1 MIQLECEPELARNSA
16 SRHLRMSFLR
26 LYTRV
31 FAMLGPEK
39 RLGAFLA
46 VANIGLAVAQF
57 AEPILFGRVVDALVG
72 AQAANR
78 NPSLNQLAHL
88 LAAWA
93 AFGLFSVAAG
103 VLLALHADRL
113 AHRRRLGIITN
124 YFEHVLQLPLAYH
137 TGTHSGRLMKVMLQ
151 GADAL
156 WGLWLSFFRDHFAA
170 FVSIFVLLPVAVFL
184 NWQLGSLLVGL
195 MIIFA
200 AITSYALRQTETQQL
215 GVERFHSDLAERTS
229 DALGNIALVQSFTR
243 VDAEVRE
250 IKNVANRVLAAQIP
264 VLTWWA
270 VVSVAT
276 RAATTITILL
286 IFLVGTWL
294 HIKGLVSIGEI
305 VTFVNIATLFVGKLE
320 LVVGFTNRLVL
331 DAPRLAQFFEVLDTV
346 AVIDRPGAIDL
357 GRAKGLVEFENV
369 SLSYDGKRAAVSDL
383 NFKVKPGETIAVVG
397 STGAGKSTALSLLHR
412 AWDPQTGI
420 VRVDGHD
427 IRDITLMSLRRNIG
441 VVFQEALLFNRS
453 IEENLRVGK
462 PDATATEIA
471 DALKR
476 AQASDFIA
484 RAADGVGS
492 NVGER
497 GRQLSGGERQR
508 IAIARA
514 LLKDPPILILDEA
527 TSALDAMTEAKVKIA
542 LDEVMKGR
550 TTFVIAHRLAT
561 IRNADRI
568 FLFEDGKIIERGS
581 FDELVKRNG
590 HFAALAR
597 AQFMIAPERE
607 PVQLARPA
615 E

>member
-1 MIQLECEPELARNSA
+1 
-16 SRHLRMSFLR
+16 MSFLR
-26 LYTRV
+26 IYPRV

-39 RLGAFLA
+39 KLGVFLA
-46 VANIGLAVAQF
+46 VANIGLAGAQF
-57 AEPILFGRVVDALVG
+57 AEPVLFGKVIDALVS

-78 NPSLNQLAHL
+78 TPSFSELSYL
-88 LAAWA
+88 LSIWA
-93 AFGLFSVAAG
+93 GFGLFSIAAG

-113 AHRRRLGIITN
+113 SHRRRLAIITS
-124 YFEHVLQLPLAYH
+124 YFEHVLHLPLAYH

-151 GADAL
+151 GADSL
-156 WGLWLSFFRDHFAA
+156 WGLWLTFFRDHFAA
-170 FVSIFVLLPVAVFL
+170 FVSIFILLPVAVYL
-184 NWQLGSLLVGL
+184 NWRLGLLLVGL

-200 AITSYALRQTETQQL
+200 AITTFALRQTEAQQL
-215 GVERFHSDLAERTS
+215 GVERHHSDLAERTS

-243 VDAEVRE
+243 VDAEVKAV
-250 IKNVANRVLAAQIP
+250 KNVARRVLSAQIP

-276 RAATTITILL
+276 RAATTLTILA
-286 IFLVGTWL
+286 IFLYGTWL
-294 HIKGLVSIGEI
+294 HIHGLVTIGEI

-331 DAPRLAQFFEVLDTV
+331 EAPRLSQFFEVLDSV
-346 AVIDRPGAIDL
+346 PIRDKRGAIDL
-357 GRAKGLVEFENV
+357 GRAKGEVEFDHV
-369 SLSYDGKRAAVSDL
+369 SLSYDGKRAAVDDVS
-383 NFKVKPGETIAVVG
+383 FRVEPGETIAVVG
-397 STGAGKSTALSLLHR
+397 ATGAGKTTALSLLHR
-412 AWDPQTGI
+412 AWDPQKGT
-420 VRVDGHD
+420 VRIDGHD
-427 IRDITLMSLRRNIG
+427 IRDVKLESLRRNIG

-453 IEENLRVGK
+453 IEENLKVGK
-462 PDATATEIA
+462 PDATPQEIE

-476 AQASDFIA
+476 AQAAEFIA
-484 RAADGVGS
+484 RSGVDA

-527 TSALDAMTEAKVKIA
+527 TSALDAATEKKVQLA

-568 FLFEDGKIIERGS
+568 FVFHDGKIVEQGS
-581 FDELVKRNG
+581 FDELVKQNG
-590 HFAALAR
+590 RFADLAR
-597 AQFMIAPERE
+597 AQFMVAPEE
-607 PVQLARPA
+607 APA
-615 E
+615 KITR

>member
-1 MIQLECEPELARNSA
+1 MF
-16 SRHLRMSFLR
+16 FLR
-26 LYTRV
+26 LYARV

-57 AEPILFGRVVDALVG
+57 AEPILFGRVVDALVT

-78 NPSLNQLAHL
+78 DPSINTLTNLL
-88 LAAWA
+88 LAWA
-93 AFGLFSVAAG
+93 GFGLFSIGAG

-151 GADAL
+151 GADSL

-184 NWQLGSLLVGL
+184 NWRLGILLVGL
-195 MIIFA
+195 MAVFTV
-200 AITSYALRQTETQQL
+200 ITSYALRQTETQQL
-215 GVERFHSDLAERTS
+215 GVERFQSDLAERTA

-250 IKNVANRVLAAQIP
+250 VRDVASRVLAAQIP

-276 RAATTITILL
+276 RAATTITILT

-294 HIKGLVSIGEI
+294 HIKGVVSIGEI

-331 DAPRLAQFFEVLDTV
+331 DAPRLAQFFDVLDTV
-346 AVIDRPGAIDL
+346 PVRDRPDAIDL
-357 GRAKGLVEFENV
+357 GRAKGLVEFRNV
-369 SLSYDGKRAAVSDL
+369 SLSYDGKRAAVSHL
-383 NFKVKPGETIAVVG
+383 NFTVQPGETVAIVG
-397 STGAGKSTALSLLHR
+397 ATGAGKSTALSLLHR
-412 AWDPQTGI
+412 AFDPQTG
-420 VRVDGHD
+420 VVSVDGHD
-427 IRDITLMSLRRNIG
+427 IRDITLLSLRRNIG

-453 IEENLRVGK
+453 IAENLRVGK
-462 PDATATEIA
+462 PNATAEEIA
-471 DALKR
+471 DALER
-476 AQASDFIA
+476 AQASEFIA
-484 RAADGVGS
+484 RAPDGVGS

-508 IAIARA
+508 IAIARD
-514 LLKDPPILILDEA
+514 LIKDPPILILDEA
-527 TSALDAMTEAKVKIA
+527 TSALDATTEAKVKLA

-561 IRNADRI
+561 VRNADRI
-568 FLFEDGKIIERGS
+568 FLFHDGKIVEEGS
-581 FDELVKRNG
+581 FDQLAALNG
-590 HFAALAR
+590 RFAALAR
-597 AQFMIAPERE
+597 AQFMIAPELVRE
-607 PVQLARPA
+607 PVPVARPA

>member
-1 MIQLECEPELARNSA
+1 MF
-16 SRHLRMSFLR
+16 FLR
-26 LYTRV
+26 LYSRV

-46 VANIGLAVAQF
+46 MANIALAITQF

-78 NPSLNQLAHL
+78 TPSMGELTNLL
-88 LAAWA
+88 LAWA
-93 AFGLFSVAAG
+93 IFGLFSIAAG

-151 GADAL
+151 GADSL

-184 NWQLGSLLVGL
+184 NWRLGLLLVGL
-195 MIIFA
+195 MAIFA
-200 AITSYALRQTETQQL
+200 LITSYALRQTETQQL

-243 VDAEVRE
+243 VDAEVSEVR
-250 IKNVANRVLAAQIP
+250 NVANRLLAAQIP

-276 RAATTITILL
+276 RAATTITILS

-305 VTFVNIATLFVGKLE
+305 VTFVGIATLFVGKLE

-346 AVIDRPGAIDL
+346 PVTDRPNAIDL
-357 GRAKGLVEFENV
+357 GHAKGLVEFQDV

-383 NFKVKPGETIAVVG
+383 NFTVQPGETIAVVG
-397 STGAGKSTALSLLHR
+397 ATGAGKSTALSLLHR
-412 AWDPQTGI
+412 AFDPQTGV

-427 IRDITLMSLRRNIG
+427 IRDITLLSLRRNIG

-453 IEENLRVGK
+453 IEENLRVGR
-462 PDATATEIA
+462 PNATAEEIA

-476 AQASDFIA
+476 AQASEFIA
-484 RAADGVGS
+484 RAPEGVSS

-508 IAIARA
+508 VAIARA

-527 TSALDAMTEAKVKIA
+527 TSALDATTEAKVKAA

-568 FLFEDGKIIERGS
+568 FLFHDGKIVEQGN
-581 FDELVKRNG
+581 FDQLVKLNG
-590 HFAALAR
+590 RFATLAR
-597 AQFMIAPERE
+597 AQFMIAPEPEHE
-607 PVQLARPA
+607 PIPVARPA